1 MSWGQRASCHI
12 MLISPVLNT
21 LPDAQEMLNK
31 GTEAK

>member
-12 MLISPVLNT
+12 MLISLVLNM